1 MGSSASKASKV
12 ASKLPSA
19 ATNTA
24 RKYPT
29 RTPPAAATANA
40 QTRRSKAAPEGRL
53 GGVAQAEREGRRQD
67 EAANTIDPDSDL
79 NPDPALNARLKTLG
93 PVQPNPTH
101 SPSSTFHSHSQT
113 TSSFA
118 DPTLSA
124 TQFQPSASNPL
135 QTIFPSSSPPPGT
148 SNTSSS
154 AGSSSNTRERERLGS
169 NPAVS
174 LLTARYRLAGEAE
187 NEFARTGKST
197 AAEGRQFL
205 DVLTLRQILV
215 LRDEKG
221 VEAGE
226 IERRLGLKR
235 GVVGRLG
242 RRGVV
247 SVGS

>member
-1 MGSSASKASKV
+1 MGSSASKASKA

-19 ATNTA
+19 ATNAA

-29 RTPPAAATANA
+29 RTPPTSTTSNV
-40 QTRRSKAAPEGRL
+40 QTRRPGAAPEGSL
-53 GGVAQAEREGRRQD
+53 GGIAQADLERRRQD
-67 EAANTIDPDSDL
+67 EAVNTSTLDPDADL
-79 NPDPALNARLKTLG
+79 KPDPALNARLKTLG

-135 QTIFPSSSPPPGT
+135 QTIFPSSSP
-148 SNTSSS
+148 SHQTSSS
-154 AGSSSNTRERERLGS
+154 GNAGANISGPSS

-187 NEFARTGKST
+187 NEFARTGKSS

-226 IERRLGLKR
+226 IERSLGLKR

-242 RRGVV
+242 RKGVV
-247 SVGS
+247 GVGT

>member
-1 MGSSASKASKV
+1 MGSSASKASKA

-19 ATNTA
+19 ATNSA

-29 RTPPAAATANA
+29 RTPPTSTIANA
-40 QTRRSKAAPEGRL
+40 QRTRPKAAPEGSL
-53 GGVAQAEREGRRQD
+53 GGASQAEEQVRRQD
-67 EAANTIDPDSDL
+67 EAVNSTPIDPDSDL

-101 SPSSTFHSHSQT
+101 SPSSTFHSHSPT

-124 TQFQPSASNPL
+124 TQFQPSASNPM
-135 QTIFPSSSPPPGT
+135 QTIFPSSSSPSNHT
-148 SNTSSS
+148 SNSSS
-154 AGSSSNTRERERLGS
+154 GPDSRTGGGGGPS

-226 IERRLGLKR
+226 IERSLGLKK
-235 GVVGRLG
+235 GVVERLG

-247 SVGS
+247 GVGS